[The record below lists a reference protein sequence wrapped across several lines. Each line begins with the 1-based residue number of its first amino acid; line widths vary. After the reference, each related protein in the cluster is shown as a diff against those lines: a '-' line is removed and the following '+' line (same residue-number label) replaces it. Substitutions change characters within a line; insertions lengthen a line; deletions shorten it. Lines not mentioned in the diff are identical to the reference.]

1 MVVGLFF
8 VRLVVLDRM
17 SKLFSPMRQEFV
29 LERFVVALSAAV
41 LAVLLRWLL
50 DPLLGHVAFY
60 VTVYA
65 AVAFCAL
72 VCGYLPATVC
82 ASAGCL
88 GVLYLF
94 VDPRHALLVQTRTE
108 VHSITG
114 FFLVCAAL
122 IALGETNRR
131 KQLRLNRTVMALTS
145 EAEQRAR
152 AETELQRAHDELERR
167 VEQRT
172 AQLSKALSNLE
183 SEVTIRQRAE
193 ESLRQL
199 SVRLMT
205 LQDEERRR
213 IARDLHDTAG
223 QTLSAIKMVSAAI
236 EQAAVDQP
244 EIPRLLGELNEFAD
258 EALQEIRTTS
268 YLLHPP
274 LLDEAGIGSAAQW
287 FVEGFAKRSGIQ
299 AEVQI
304 DADFDR
310 LPRNHELVLFRVL
323 QESLTNVHRHSGASA
338 AAICLSA
345 KSGTILLT
353 ITDNG
358 SGIPPEKLRL
368 LSEKAEASGVGLLGM
383 RERVHELGGR
393 LDIRSGADGTIISV
407 SVPMQE
413 KQQMV
418 KSSCTTSAA

>member
-1 MVVGLFF
+1 
-8 VRLVVLDRM
+8 
-17 SKLFSPMRQEFV
+17 MRQEFV
-29 LERFVVALSAAV
+29 VERFVIALCAAV

-65 AVAFCAL
+65 AVAFCVL
-72 VCGYLPATVC
+72 VCGYLPAIVC
-82 ASAGCL
+82 AGAGFF
-88 GVLYLF
+88 GVFYWF
-94 VDPRHALLVQTRTE
+94 VDPRHSVSMRTRTE
-108 VHSITG
+108 IHSITG

-131 KQLRLNRTVMALTS
+131 KQLRLNQTVTALTS

-152 AETELQRAHDELERR
+152 AEADLQRTHEELERR

-183 SEVTIRQRAE
+183 LEITIRQRAE

-236 EQAAVDQP
+236 EQAAADKP
-244 EIPRLLGELNEFAD
+244 EIPRLLGELNDFAD

-299 AEVQI
+299 AEVEI
-304 DADFDR
+304 APDFDR

-338 AAICLSA
+338 AAINLSA
-345 KSGTILLT
+345 QSGTVLLT
-353 ITDNG
+353 ISDNG
-358 SGIPPEKLRL
+358 DGISPEKLKL
-368 LSEKAEASGVGLLGM
+368 LTEKAEASGVGLIGM
-383 RERVHELGGR
+383 RERVHELGGH
-393 LDIRSGADGTIISV
+393 LDIRSGAHGTTISV
-407 SVPMQE
+407 SLPVKERQPMA
-413 KQQMV
+413 
-418 KSSCTTSAA
+418 KSSHSTSAA